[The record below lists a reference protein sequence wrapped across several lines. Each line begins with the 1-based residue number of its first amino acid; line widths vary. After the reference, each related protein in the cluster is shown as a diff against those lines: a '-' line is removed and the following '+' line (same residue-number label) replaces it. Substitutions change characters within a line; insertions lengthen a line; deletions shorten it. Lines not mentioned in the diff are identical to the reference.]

1 MQHRRIQKSRKFLQL
16 GATVFVGGAMTVALT
31 SSPAWSAATAPD
43 LGTAAASSVVAG
55 TTVTNTGAT
64 TLSGNVDVSPGSAV
78 TGFPPGTIG
87 GTLHA
92 GDAVAGTAETDVTAA
107 YLAAM
112 NAIATGTANSDLGGQ
127 TFTPGVYAAS
137 SSMSLTGTVTL
148 SGDAN
153 SVFIFQSVSG
163 LTTAPGSSVVLT
175 GGVQACNVFWQVG
188 SSATLGTTTS
198 FVGNILALTSIS
210 LATGA
215 SLNGRALARNGGVTL
230 QGNTITSPTCL
241 AVPPTTTTTST
252 TTTTVAPTTTTTVAP
267 TTTTTRP
274 TSTTTIPPIVAPPI
288 TGGGPLAP
296 GASSSPWSLV
306 GIAAMILGG
315 GLLSFEGIR
324 RIRIRR
330 L

>member
-1 MQHRRIQKSRKFLQL
+1 MKHQRIQKSRKFLQL
-16 GATVFVGGAMTVALT
+16 GATMFVGGAMTVALT
-31 SSPAWSAATAPD
+31 SSPAWSATAAPD

-64 TLSGNVDVSPGSAV
+64 TVNGNVDVSPGSAA

>member
-1 MQHRRIQKSRKFLQL
+1 
-16 GATVFVGGAMTVALT
+16 MTVALT
-31 SSPAWSAATAPD
+31 TTPAWSAASAPN

-55 TTVTNTGAT
+55 TTVTNTGST
-64 TLSGNVDVSPGSAV
+64 TLSGDVDVFPGSAV

-92 GDAVAGTAETDVTAA
+92 GDATAGTAETDVTAA

-112 NAIATGTANSDLGGQ
+112 NAAATGTANSDLGGQ

-137 SSMSLTGTVTL
+137 SGISLTGTVTL
-148 SGDAN
+148 SGGAN
-153 SVFIFQSVSG
+153 SVFIFQSVSS

-175 GGVQACNVFWQVG
+175 GGVQPCNVFWEVG

-230 QGNTITSPTCL
+230 QGNSITSPTCL
-241 AVPPTTTTTST
+241 AVPPTTTTSTTSTTST
-252 TTTTVAPTTTTTVAP
+252 TTTTVAPTTTTT
-267 TTTTTRP
+267 TP
-274 TSTTTIPPIVAPPI
+274 TSTTTIPPLVAPPI

-296 GASSSPWSLV
+296 GNSGSPWSWAGFV
-306 GIAAMILGG
+306 AMILGG
-315 GLLSFEGIR
+315 GLLSFEAIR